1 MEIIK
6 GNLEDISRP
15 ASSEQTGSRVSSVSL
30 PHSDRVGPTTPF
42 SLVVLTK
49 DAADIQSQMSSEGT
63 TINSSARG
71 PDRNQCSSE
80 VPDEENEDSKLQRA
94 IEEMRRLDEILS
106 AKICTEKEVKR
117 QRKELQAQL
126 WQEFLNKPKGHCEC
140 AQEAMNT
147 RLFLALEAPTGTEEE
162 DDFVPVFE
170 TQVPDCEHNRDD
182 AWRQYLEQSEK
193 KPGGCTE
200 SSELS
205 REDTGEEEQ
214 FEGSHCGASK
224 SKKKQKDFVKR
235 NIELV
240 IGEGDHALLTRAE
253 KEHLAGLL
261 QGVDEEEEDAA
272 RGADSEEDMWA
283 VSVLTGLGYTPEPS
297 DLEQLSDIDSKI
309 RLLLP
314 VEELLS
320 AQSSYTSLSI
330 PQGRGSEVGWMY
342 YGDLQPGEKV
352 LQDIKERRGQERRL
366 QEIQQQLEILNQGQ
380 EMTNESPDLTEEQ
393 LLSLLDECELTE
405 SGTQDLETND
415 TTPSRPYESPDPPE
429 GLLS

>member
-1 MEIIK
+1 MEMIK

-30 PHSDRVGPTTPF
+30 SHSDRIGATTPF

-49 DAADIQSQMSSEGT
+49 DAADIQSQMSSEGA

-71 PDRNQCSSE
+71 PDRSQCSSE
-80 VPDEENEDSKLQRA
+80 GTDEENEDSKLQRA

-106 AKICTEKEVKR
+106 AKICIEKEVKR
-117 QRKELQAQL
+117 QRKELQAKL
-126 WQEFLNKPKGHCEC
+126 WQQFLQNKPEGHCEC
-140 AQEAMNT
+140 AHEAMNT
-147 RLFLALEAPTGTEEE
+147 RLFLALEAPAGTEEE

-170 TQVPDCEHNRDD
+170 TQVPDCE
-182 AWRQYLEQSEK
+182 K
-193 KPGGCTE
+193 KPGSWTE

-205 REDTGEEEQ
+205 REDTGEEH
-214 FEGSHCGASK
+214 FEGSQWGASK

-240 IGEGDHALLTRAE
+240 IGEGDQALLTQAE
-253 KEHLAGLL
+253 KEHLAELL
-261 QGVDEEEEDAA
+261 QGVDEEEEDSA

-297 DLEQLSDIDSKI
+297 DLEQLTDVDSKI

-320 AQSSYTSLSI
+320 VQSSYTNLSMR
-330 PQGRGSEVGWMY
+330 QGRGSEAGWKC

-380 EMTNESPDLTEEQ
+380 DMTNESPDLTEEQ
-393 LLSLLDECELTE
+393 LLSLLDECELME
-405 SGTQDLETND
+405 SWTQDLETND
-415 TTPSRPYESPDPPE
+415 TTPSTP
-429 GLLS
+429 

>member
-1 MEIIK
+1 MEMIK

-30 PHSDRVGPTTPF
+30 SHSDRIGATTPF

-49 DAADIQSQMSSEGT
+49 DAADIQSQMSSEGA

-71 PDRNQCSSE
+71 PDRSQCSSE
-80 VPDEENEDSKLQRA
+80 GTDEENEDSKLQRA
-94 IEEMRRLDEILS
+94 IEEMRRLDEMLS
-106 AKICTEKEVKR
+106 AKICIEKEVRR
-117 QRKELQAQL
+117 QRKELQAKL
-126 WQEFLNKPKGHCEC
+126 WQQFLNKPEGHCEC
-140 AQEAMNT
+140 AHEAMNT
-147 RLFLALEAPTGTEEE
+147 RLFLALEAPAGTEEE

-170 TQVPDCEHNRDD
+170 TQVLDCEHKRDG
-182 AWRQYLEQSEK
+182 QYLEQSEK
-193 KPGGCTE
+193 KPGSWTE

-205 REDTGEEEQ
+205 REDTGEEH
-214 FEGSHCGASK
+214 FEGSQWGASK

-240 IGEGDHALLTRAE
+240 IGEGDQALLTQAE
-253 KEHLAGLL
+253 KEHLSELL
-261 QGVDEEEEDAA
+261 QGVDEEEEDSA

-283 VSVLTGLGYTPEPS
+283 VSVLTGLGYTPELS
-297 DLEQLSDIDSKI
+297 DLEQLTDVDSKI

-314 VEELLS
+314 VEELLTV
-320 AQSSYTSLSI
+320 QSSYTNLSMC
-330 PQGRGSEVGWMY
+330 QGRGSEAGWKC

-380 EMTNESPDLTEEQ
+380 DMTNESPDLTEEQ
-393 LLSLLDECELTE
+393 LLSLLDECELME
-405 SGTQDLETND
+405 SWTQDLETND
-415 TTPSRPYESPDPPE
+415 TTPSTP
-429 GLLS
+429 